1 MESKLKT
8 SLQSFHLE
16 PPLSVV
22 LEGAGRSSY
31 NAETDTVFKVFQS
44 HSNSLYIV
52 EHAWKK
58 IPVLL
63 IN

>member
-1 MESKLKT
+1 MEFKLKT

-16 PPLSVV
+16 SPLSVV

-31 NAETDTVFKVFQS
+31 NAETDTAFKIFKS

-52 EHAWKK
+52 KHA
-58 IPVLL
+58 
-63 IN
+63 